1 MKRLL
6 TILFVIGFCQF
17 ALADEPPCWC
27 EFSIKSENGLY
38 RADIEFEKADSLK
51 EPWERKW
58 TINVFELQSD
68 SNLNWSSEFY
78 HDGYGGGTLSND
90 GQIYVY
96 INFWLDMEE
105 PPNQVVIYTKKNV
118 IKLSGKDLKLNG
130 ENYAHTVSHQIWID
144 EYELTPNYLSDSTYL
159 KIKTEDFKEIRID
172 LKSGE
177 IQNSMVTPQFF
188 EENNMLK
195 KYGIGILVFIGLGIL
210 LIVIK
215 NKKRA

>member
-6 TILFVIGFCQF
+6 TILFIIGFCQF

-27 EFSIKSENGLY
+27 EFSIKSDNGLF
-38 RADIEFEKADSLK
+38 RADIEFDTADSLK

-58 TINVFELQSD
+58 TINVFKIKPD
-68 SNLNWSSEFY
+68 TNLRWSSEFY

-90 GQIYVY
+90 GEIYVY
-96 INFWLDMEE
+96 INFWLNMEE
-105 PPNQVVIYTKKNV
+105 PPNQVVIYTKK
-118 IKLSGKDLKLNG
+118 KTSKFSGKDLKLKA
-130 ENYAHTVSHQIWID
+130 ENYSHTVSHQIWLD
-144 EYELTPNYLSDSTYL
+144 EYSLSPNFHSDSTLL
-159 KIKTEDFKEIRID
+159 KIKTENFKEIKID

-177 IQNSMVTPQFF
+177 IENSIAPPQFL

-195 KYGIGILVFIGLGIL
+195 KYGIGILAFIGIGIV

>member
-6 TILFVIGFCQF
+6 TILFFIGFYQF

-58 TINVFELQSD
+58 TIKVYETKSD
-68 SNLNWSSEFY
+68 TTIKWHSEFY
-78 HDGYGGGTLSND
+78 QDGYGGGILSND

-96 INFWLDMEE
+96 VNDWLDLEE
-105 PPNQVVIYTKKNV
+105 PPNQVVIYTQDYTTR
-118 IKLSGKDLKLNG
+118 LSGKDLKLNPN
-130 ENYAHTVSHQIWID
+130 NYSHTVSHQIWMD
-144 EYELTPNYLSDSTYL
+144 EYELIPNYLSDSTFL

-172 LKSGE
+172 IQSGDIE
-177 IQNSMVTPQFF
+177 NSIAAPKFI

-195 KYGIGILVFIGLGIL
+195 KYGIGILIFIGLGIIL
-210 LIVIK
+210 LTIK